1 MASLES
7 FSAADGAIEI
17 SFLTQIGPDP
27 LNGNPER
34 DAQIAAVATKIA
46 DFINGAKAT
55 LDLAIYDFRLHDA
68 PAQILTDALR
78 AASQRGVAI
87 RIAYD
92 AATSGGSVDAPGPA
106 LPPDPQR
113 DHAEAKTPGA
123 DNFVGTFA
131 NIAQIKPIKAY
142 QALMHN
148 KYIVRDGSSSEA
160 AIFMGTA
167 NFTNDSWGLQEN
179 NILTLQSQEL
189 SNYYTVDF
197 NDLWVRGK
205 ITDSTGYRDTGTVE
219 IGDAEVTVMFTPGES
234 KAAVKEIVGLIINAK
249 TSLAVA
255 SVVLSSAPILAAL
268 SEALDSGVPFS
279 GIYDGPQ
286 MDQVIR
292 QWQAAGIGADRIAA
306 WQKISSRMARKDSI
320 PFSAANPGQPHNFM
334 HNKLVVADDCVVT
347 GSFNLSHH
355 AMMNAENTLMIRNSA
370 IADRYRAYLTKIIAM
385 YQK

>member
-1 MASLES
+1 MSSLET
-7 FSAADGAIEI
+7 FAAASGAIEI

-27 LNGNPER
+27 LNPNPER

-68 PAQILTDALR
+68 PAAVLTAAIR
-78 AASQRGVAI
+78 AAAQRGVAV

-106 LPPDPQR
+106 LPDPQR

-123 DNFVGTFA
+123 DNFVGTFKDV
-131 NIAQIKPIKAY
+131 AQIKPIKAY

-148 KYIVRDGSSSEA
+148 KYIIRDGASSEA
-160 AIFMGTA
+160 AVFMGTA

-179 NILTLQSQEL
+179 NILTLRSQPL
-189 SNYYTVDF
+189 STYYTVDF

-205 ITDSTGYRDTGTVE
+205 IADSTGYHDTGTVT
-219 IGDAEVTVMFTPGES
+219 IGDTEVTVVFTPGES
-234 KAAVKEIVGLIINAK
+234 KAVVKEIVGVIAGAK
-249 TSLAVA
+249 SSLAVA

-268 SEALDSGVPFS
+268 SEALDRGVPFS

-306 WQKISSRMARKDSI
+306 WQKISKAMARKDSI

-355 AMMNAENTLMIRNSA
+355 AMMNAENTLLIRNSA
-370 IADRYRAYLTKIIAM
+370 IAERYRAYLAKIVAM
-385 YQK
+385 YRK